1 MEVDLSQVR
10 HRVPVRQ
17 ATPAVAKATPPI
29 AARTYSS
36 SPASSPCAIL
46 TPASGDA
53 DENSENF
60 ENLAN
65 SAPGHVSSSR
75 GGGPGG
81 GAEVGGGGASMPWL
95 HVVGV
100 DVLEACAAKA
110 VYLPY
115 LSLSPSETPP
125 EIPSSAATSSTSSAT
140 GSRSTV
146 AHASNTAANARSSEA
161 NAPATCSLMDTE
173 SHGPSRGG
181 PSLQTPPHHYAGG
194 GGKSEGVRGG
204 AGCNVVLTNAL
215 VGMEVCCY
223 FLVLDA
229 RLNRRNKK
237 QVSFI
242 YIFLLL
248 LFPCARLSSQ
258 PPQ

>member
-1 MEVDLSQVR
+1 MEVDLSEVR
-10 HRVPVRQ
+10 HRLAVPGPTTPFDRGQ
-17 ATPAVAKATPPI
+17 ATPAVAKATPPV

-36 SPASSPCAIL
+36 SPASSPGAVS

-53 DENSENF
+53 DENSENL

-65 SAPGHVSSSR
+65 SAPGLVSSSR
-75 GGGPGG
+75 GGGAGG
-81 GAEVGGGGASMPWL
+81 GAGVGGGGASMPWL

-110 VYLPY
+110 LYLPY

-125 EIPSSAATSSTSSAT
+125 EILSSAATSSTSSAT
-140 GSRSTV
+140 GSRST
-146 AHASNTAANARSSEA
+146 AANARSSEA
-161 NAPATCSLMDTE
+161 IPPATCSLMAVTD
-173 SHGPSRGG
+173 SHGPSRCGS
-181 PSLQTPPHHYAGG
+181 SLQTPPHLPAGG

-204 AGCNVVLTNAL
+204 AGCHVVLTNAL

-223 FLVLDA
+223 FLVLDS

-237 QVSFI
+237 QV
-242 YIFLLL
+242 
-248 LFPCARLSSQ
+248 
-258 PPQ
+258 

>member
-10 HRVPVRQ
+10 HRVAVPTAAFDRGQ
-17 ATPAVAKATPPI
+17 ATPAVAIAPPPI

-36 SPASSPCAIL
+36 SPASTPGAIS

-53 DENSENF
+53 DEDSDNL
-60 ENLAN
+60 ENLENLENLTN

-75 GGGPGG
+75 GGGAGG
-81 GAEVGGGGASMPWL
+81 GAGVGGGGASMPWL

-100 DVLEACAAKA
+100 DVLEACAAKSL
-110 VYLPY
+110 YLPY
-115 LSLSPSETPP
+115 LSLSPSETRP

-140 GSRSTV
+140 GSRGTAANARS
-146 AHASNTAANARSSEA
+146 TAANARSSAA
-161 NAPATCSLMDTE
+161 NARSSAANATASLMAATD
-173 SHGPSRGG
+173 SHGPSHCGS
-181 PSLQTPPHHYAGG
+181 SLQTPPHLPAGG
-194 GGKSEGVRGG
+194 GGKSELVRGG

-223 FLVLDA
+223 FLVLDS

-237 QVSFI
+237 QV
-242 YIFLLL
+242 
-248 LFPCARLSSQ
+248 
-258 PPQ
+258 

>member
-100 DVLEACAAKA
+100 DVLEACAAKSLH
-110 VYLPY
+110 LPY
-115 LSLSPSETPP
+115 LSLSPSETRS
-125 EIPSSAATSSTSSAT
+125 EIPSSAASSSTSSVT
-140 GSRSTV
+140 GSRS
-146 AHASNTAANARSSEA
+146 TAANARSSEA
-161 NAPATCSLMDTE
+161 NAPASLMAATD
-173 SHGPSRGG
+173 SHGPSRCS
-181 PSLQTPPHHYAGG
+181 SLQTPPHLPAGG
-194 GGKSEGVRGG
+194 GCKSEGVRGG

-223 FLVLDA
+223 FLVLDS

-237 QVSFI
+237 QV
-242 YIFLLL
+242 
-248 LFPCARLSSQ
+248 
-258 PPQ
+258 

>member
-1 MEVDLSQVR
+1 
-10 HRVPVRQ
+10 
-17 ATPAVAKATPPI
+17 
-29 AARTYSS
+29 
-36 SPASSPCAIL
+36 
-46 TPASGDA
+46 
-53 DENSENF
+53 
-60 ENLAN
+60 
-65 SAPGHVSSSR
+65 
-75 GGGPGG
+75 
-81 GAEVGGGGASMPWL
+81 
-95 HVVGV
+95 
-100 DVLEACAAKA
+100 
-110 VYLPY
+110 
-115 LSLSPSETPP
+115 
-125 EIPSSAATSSTSSAT
+125 
-140 GSRSTV
+140 
-146 AHASNTAANARSSEA
+146 
-161 NAPATCSLMDTE
+161 MDTE